1 MKKLTLLT
9 LLTSLSAFP
18 GVAQEAA
25 APATAAATAP
35 AKVKKPAV
43 TNSTAEAVTGKIGYI
58 SDKKIT
64 VKAKGAE
71 ASTAFLVDAETK
83 VTVNGEAKAIAD
95 LKKGW
100 SASVAPKATDFT
112 TAAKIEVTKAA
123 SPADAAAT
131 PAVAP
136 AKTEE

>member
-9 LLTSLSAFP
+9 LLTILSAFL
-18 GVAQEAA
+18 GFAQDAM
-25 APATAAATAP
+25 PP
-35 AKVKKPAV
+35 AKIKKPAV
-43 TNSTAEAVTGKIGYI
+43 TNSTAETVTGKIGYV

-71 ASTAFLVDAETK
+71 ASTAFLIDAETK

-100 SASVAPKATDFT
+100 NASVAPKATDFS

-123 SPADAAAT
+123 TPADAPT
-131 PAVAP
+131 
-136 AKTEE
+136 KTEE